1 MDGLWL
7 TMTSRLSVH
16 KGTPTDSTTRFLT
29 HTWRIILHSIW
40 LVAIRLTPSN
50 PLWREYPPV
59 IELVINGKS
68 PTSFGWDFRSCHG
81 GQASSGMIR
90 GLFMPGTTGCVLPD
104 PTPIRLCHGD
114 KKAIKRHRAR
124 GIRDIQRHTVHR
136 NLRKCGVVT
145 WGWKKYDNMLK
156 GKKRKHGNGGWRH
169 SRGRNQSTSQ
179 YGDGSRPAFS

>member
-1 MDGLWL
+1 MINNDQPFV
-7 TMTSRLSVH
+7 SPQRY
-16 KGTPTDSTTRFLT
+16 PTDSTTRFLT

-50 PLWREYPPV
+50 RLYGIPSGNRTCSMGNPLYIRWIFY
-59 IELVINGKS
+59 
-68 PTSFGWDFRSCHG
+68 CHG
-81 GQASSGMIR
+81 GQPSFGMIR

-114 KKAIKRHRAR
+114 SGDKKTQGQGH
-124 GIRDIQRHTVHR
+124 QRHTVHR
-136 NLRKCGVVT
+136 NVRKCGVVT